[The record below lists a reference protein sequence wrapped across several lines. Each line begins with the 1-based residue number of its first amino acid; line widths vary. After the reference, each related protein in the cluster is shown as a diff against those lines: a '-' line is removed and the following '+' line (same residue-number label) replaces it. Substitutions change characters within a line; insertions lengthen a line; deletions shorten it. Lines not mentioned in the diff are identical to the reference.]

1 MTLTHRIERMFEMK
15 GTPVT
20 PLPKADVIAAIG
32 CSLAP
37 DWQAGPQTYEIACL
51 SAELYRAGAAPK
63 VALIGSGYKPGQMPT
78 TEAQQMYRICYNY
91 KVPSEVCVLE
101 GNSFN
106 TRENALAFARLAEQH
121 GWQSVILV
129 AQQLHARRVYLAFRK
144 VLGPDFPIHVIKAHS
159 IYGGSSKW
167 FLNSFWA
174 FLLWDT
180 LSLAYFKVR
189 GWI

>member
-1 MTLTHRIERMFEMK
+1 MTLTERIERMFEMK
-15 GTPVT
+15 DTPVV
-20 PLPKADVIAAIG
+20 PLPRADVIAAIG

-37 DWQAGPQTYEIACL
+37 DGQASPQTREIAFL

-78 TEAQQMYRICYNY
+78 TEAQQMYRICYVDG
-91 KVPSEVCVLE
+91 VPSEACVLE

-106 TRENALAFARLAEQH
+106 TRENALAFARLAERH
-121 GWQSVILV
+121 GWQSGILV
-129 AQQLHARRVYLAFRK
+129 PQQLHARRVYRAFRK
-144 VLGPDFPIHVIKAHS
+144 VLGPDFPLHIIKARS
-159 IYGGSSKW
+159 PYGGSSKW

-180 LSLAYFKVR
+180 LSLAYFKAR